1 MGNDGYVFNKGLSS
15 TKINAIT
22 SIITYMLSDYV
33 QMRGMSLDRYIST
46 VEHSGVHLIN

>member
-22 SIITYMLSDYV
+22 SIITYMLSDY
-33 QMRGMSLDRYIST
+33 GTTAEKAD
-46 VEHSGVHLIN
+46 